1 MPSPLMYHTHR
12 RSRSSS
18 RRVSFTEF
26 VEVNEYRPLHPE
38 LKSALYYS
46 REEMH
51 EIRRRAK
58 AVIAMRRQRQLV
70 DWKMRNIQISPAM
83 LVTAP
88 LPENK
93 AGIESGRPR
102 QHNSSSRRR
111 IHDETH
117 NHLKRIQLSSVDP
130 FV

>member
-70 DWKMRNIQISPAM
+70 DWKMRNIQISPAYARYCSSAREQSGDRKWKAT
-83 LVTAP
+83 TAQFQQ
-88 LPENK
+88 
-93 AGIESGRPR
+93 SSQDPR
-102 QHNSSSRRR
+102 RDAQPS
-111 IHDETH
+111 ETY
-117 NHLKRIQLSSVDP
+117 SAV
-130 FV
+130 VG